1 MVRRRMQT
9 RPGRSSQTD
18 PIIGFDRLDD
28 SRTCRLSALAVGAS
42 GIVVSVDSGPTG
54 EGRRLQEIG
63 FVPGTLV
70 KVERTA
76 PLGDP
81 VVFQIR
87 STRLALRRRAA
98 ELVEVRPQQTPV
110 AR

>member
-1 MVRRRMQT
+1 MAE
-9 RPGRSSQTD
+9 G
-18 PIIGFDRLDD
+18 
-28 SRTCRLSALAVGAS
+28 RTCRLSALAVGAS
-42 GIVVSVDSGPTG
+42 GIVVAVDSGPTG